1 MILVCSTTWKYFRQ
15 NLGGEQVVPRS
26 TMVKLEDVH
35 VHLKEI
41 VPRDISY
48 TLRGLSQVILVN
60 NQVSGLFVVVALYT
74 GGGALLGTLSLVCT
88 FVATTLARRSFVDV
102 DSAKNGLAGYNACL
116 VGCAFPVFVQQEW
129 GVTSFLAGVF
139 CAVVASILNLALK
152 PFGIPTFTFAFNF
165 TIMAYVLFAFDSP
178 GPLPDLPPTAW
189 NILVSPLKGI
199 SQIWVVNSALS
210 GLLILIGVAIDS
222 FGIAVYALSGS
233 IVGCATGYMFGG
245 DDALVNTLN
254 GLYGFNSS
262 RMACAIAVFYVPSLA
277 SVCFGVG
284 ACIFTELLSL
294 GLGQLLLP
302 IPAFTLP
309 FCIAATACHL
319 ILSDGALKGVVGAV
333 LPTSPELNFYQ
344 HKARLEEEK
353 EERLEVEEIGRCG
366 EPNVM
371 DPTMHVFYGP
381 SAVTIAPKQN
391 NIIDRRPCRGLS
403 SSETQMEES
412 ALKHFALHSRPRER
426 SWSLLSKPTEMDD
439 DEVLAALLSRASM
452 VGAPNLSGGSLVL
465 RRFSISAKPM
475 VTTACVKETY
485 DKTDAEADVILSK
498 RDEN

>member
-1 MILVCSTTWKYFRQ
+1 
-15 NLGGEQVVPRS
+15 
-26 TMVKLEDVH
+26 MVTRKKLEDVH
-35 VHLKEI
+35 AHLKEI
-41 VPRDISY
+41 VLRDISY

-60 NQVSGLFVVVALYT
+60 NQVSGLFVVAALYT

-88 FVATTLARRSFVDV
+88 FVATALARRSFADV

-129 GVTSFLAGVF
+129 GTTSFLAGVF

-152 PFGIPTFTFAFNF
+152 PSGIPTFTFAFNF
-165 TIMAYVLFAFDSP
+165 TIMTYVLFAFDSP

-189 NILVSPLKGI
+189 NIIVSPLKGI

-210 GLLILIGVAIDS
+210 GLLILIGVAIES
-222 FGIAVYALSGS
+222 FGIAVYALIGS
-233 IVGCATGYMFGG
+233 IVGCATGYIFGG

-254 GLYGFNSS
+254 GIYGFNASL
-262 RMACAIAVFYVPSLA
+262 MACAIAVFYVPSLA
-277 SVCFGVG
+277 SVCFGIG
-284 ACIFTELLSL
+284 ACIFTELLNL
-294 GLGQLLLP
+294 GLGQLLP

-319 ILSDGALKGVVGAV
+319 VLSDGALKGLVGAV
-333 LPTSPELNFYQ
+333 LPTSPEANFYQ

-353 EERLEVEEIGRCG
+353 ERLEVEETGRCD
-366 EPNVM
+366 EPDL

-391 NIIDRRPCRGLS
+391 NIIDRQPRRGLS

-412 ALKHFALHSRPRER
+412 VVRDVALHSRPREQ
-426 SWSLLSKPTEMDD
+426 SCSLLSKPADMDD
-439 DEVLAALLSRASM
+439 DEILTALLRRASL
-452 VGAPNLSGGSLVL
+452 VSAPKSSGSVVL
-465 RRFSISAKPM
+465 RRFSVSAKPM
-475 VTTACVKETY
+475 ATSACAKETH
-485 DKTDAEADVILSK
+485 DTTDVETAVISSK
-498 RDEN
+498 RDDNN